1 MIYETLQIL
10 KEQLEN
16 YFSEVGLGKIL
27 ELENIALWE
36 SGSENEH
43 SDLLPRRNA

>member
-16 YFSEVGLGKIL
+16 YFSSIGLNKS
-27 ELENIALWE
+27 IALQNI
-36 SGSENEH
+36 SFV
-43 SDLLPRRNA
+43 DY